1 MFMKKYGRLF
11 LLLLIVFGSIT
22 TGSCQKKSHELKVV
36 IIRHGEKPD
45 NGDNLN
51 CQGLNRAMAL
61 PKVLFTKFGVANEI
75 YIPTVNAG
83 AKTKSARMFQT
94 ITPYA
99 VKYNLDINSSY
110 DTEDYKNVAKD
121 VLQQR
126 GTVIIVWE
134 HHAIPH
140 IAKALG
146 VQEDIK
152 DWSDS
157 DFDSIWIITYKKG
170 KVTLTADK
178 EGLNPSQGCPF

>member
-1 MFMKKYGRLF
+1 MKNCIRPVV
-11 LLLLIVFGSIT
+11 LLLIFCGSFT
-22 TGSCQKKSHELKVV
+22 TGSCQKKSHELRVV

-45 NGDNLN
+45 NGDNLD

-61 PKVLFTKFGVANEI
+61 PKVLFTKFGIAKEI

-83 AKTKSARMFQT
+83 SKTKSARMFQT

-99 VKYNLDINSSY
+99 VKYGLDINSSY
-110 DTEDYKNVAKD
+110 DTEDYKQLAKD

-126 GTVIIVWE
+126 GTVILVWE
-134 HHAIPH
+134 HNAIPH

-146 VQEDIK
+146 VQEDIR
-152 DWSDS
+152 DWPNNDY
-157 DFDSIWIITYKKG
+157 DSIWIITYQKG

-178 EGLNPSQGCPF
+178 EGLTPSQGCPF

>member
-1 MFMKKYGRLF
+1 MKNCVRLV
-11 LLLLIVFGSIT
+11 LVLLILCGSFI
-22 TGSCQKKSHELKVV
+22 TGSCQKKSLKVV

-61 PKVLFTKFGVANEI
+61 PKVLFAKFGAASEI

-83 AKTKSARMFQT
+83 DKTKSARMFQT

-110 DTEDYKNVAKD
+110 DTEDYKHLAKE
-121 VLQQR
+121 VLLQK
-126 GTVIIVWE
+126 GVVVLVWE
-134 HHAIPH
+134 HSAIPH

-146 VQEDIK
+146 VQEDIR
-152 DWSDS
+152 DWSGS
-157 DFDSIWIITYKKG
+157 DFDSIWIITYKNG
-170 KVTLTADK
+170 KATLTADK
-178 EGLNPSQGCPF
+178 EGLSPSAGCPF